1 MSVII
6 KPIKKVVGWV
16 GDTVTDAV
24 DWVVD
29 DIIDPVVDTVSDV
42 VDAALD
48 DPIKTIATVAA
59 IATGNAWA
67 IPLIEGADVAID
79 GGDIGDVLEA
89 TAKAYV
95 AQQVGAAA
103 GKYAGQAAGQAASD
117 AAIAGGSTAATA
129 AGHAAVASAIVGGGA
144 QRATQAAIYG
154 QDPVE
159 AAMKGGMTA
168 GISASLGQLGETSA
182 YKQLPKAAQSV
193 IADTLTA
200 TLTGKE
206 VSNELITN
214 AIVRGVVTAETVN
227 NFLDPTI
234 NEYWDEEDRGSLD
247 TFTDGQ
253 IAAITNTIHNTA
265 TAALTGKEITPA
277 LIKSVIQYGG
287 KELNR
292 VIDKPIRNT
301 IDKVSGNYDETAEKA
316 NQVDNSVA
324 DYETAAANYNVT
336 ADEMNVQ
343 FEEREQL
350 RAAYETAR
358 ANYEEQPTERNAEI
372 TNEAAAAYNSF
383 STELD
388 KEYEEKYK
396 PLLDQYKIE
405 ADTALANVNTYRDEY
420 MVLKD
425 KLISSGE
432 QLDDALIPMQKSMDA
447 SFVQAMTNGGFN
459 EEEYIRINNLDDDAA
474 MAGED
479 FDAHYHWLTTG
490 KKLELPVNANQYES
504 KIKKERHNN
513 FVTSLKNGEN
523 LFASAEYSY
532 PEAINLG
539 ARTTSTNII
548 ENNATLTVNED
559 GEIFFEEY
567 DALADAD
574 PRWSNEAGGLVTDRF
589 NAENQRF
596 ETVSVDTGEVIAE
609 EDRSFTFDD
618 MKDLYP
624 KQYIKTISTFDD
636 EAGAYI
642 NQLENKNIHETS
654 KTVTNL
660 ERKLY
665 GDENQTTGRESLND
679 NIWSSIVDGAVG
691 IVDNINRIGQHVID
705 MAEWA
710 LPTLAGTSGELL
722 VEGARD
728 EYGNLPNVGP
738 ISDNL
743 VKYTNN
749 ILAHSENNKTQM
761 HRSNVEKFENNLA
774 NAESNLDKAEV
785 ILGGMGEIPKTLILE
800 YGVPSAMQAL
810 LPAGALKTANTTK
823 KLGTAVVNNLTK
835 QNVPKNTANKIGNKF
850 ESVVHTTTNRLK
862 PNQFVDDAAGVV
874 SVDAMSKIPVLIASA
889 AVLYDIHNNAGE
901 YEGLNFSD
909 FNLDDRLTNLFATTS
924 EEQLV
929 DEFTD
934 YKQYQFTGNPGS
946 GNEVEFKVASQINE
960 LLGQDSIYQVA
971 DYNPKFIKT
980 QTNDFHGNM
989 LATFNPEIQTIVN
1002 NAKENQNP
1010 EKKKKNK
1017 NKINNALI
1025 SSGVTNKST
1034 YNHLLNAVSPENY
1047 QTEQDIRKK
1056 IQTIAPSDFTFEEDT
1071 SIFTGKTTDAEI
1083 ENKISEYVDERYT
1096 DREEVKEAYKKA
1108 GLDKPTEYDILK
1120 LVGQTDEGY
1129 NINPDIEK
1137 DLLGAQYRSV
1147 AKGQEDIQ
1155 KQLGDFGALV
1165 GDIPG
1170 FREEQDKIFETF
1182 TTQQKEAQAKA
1193 LAEQAAA
1200 REKAF
1205 AEQAAAQEKA
1215 FAEQKAYQSAAQAA
1229 FDKQQQDLLA
1239 YQSATQDAFSKQQ
1252 QDLTTFADDTANMLA
1267 DQIAAQNKANEAAKA
1282 AQAQRGQQM
1291 NIAQQL
1297 YGQLQPQQV
1306 APVKPV
1312 ELAEIGSPY
1321 GFESIFRDA
1330 GQEAFYKTPYNK
1342 GGQVT
1347 NINDTLLKLIGDK

>member
-1 MSVII
+1 MSVILN
-6 KPIKKVVGWV
+6 PIMDVVDWV

-29 DIIDPVVDTVSDV
+29 DIIDPVVETVSDV

-117 AAIAGGSTAATA
+117 AAIAGGSTASTA

-200 TLTGKE
+200 TLTGQE
-206 VSNELITN
+206 VSPELITG

-227 NFLDPTI
+227 NFLDPSL
-234 NEYWDEEDRGSLD
+234 NEDWDEEDRGNLD

-265 TAALTGKEITPA
+265 TAALTGREITPA

-287 KELNR
+287 KELNKA
-292 VIDKPIRNT
+292 IDKPVRNT
-301 IDKVSGNYDETAEKA
+301 IDKVSGDYDKTAEKA
-316 NQVDNSVA
+316 NQVDDSVA
-324 DYETAAANYNVT
+324 DYETAAANYNST

-350 RAAYETAR
+350 KTAYETAK

-372 TNEAAAAYNSF
+372 TNEAATAYNNF

-388 KEYEEKYK
+388 TEYEEKYK
-396 PLLDQYKIE
+396 PLLDQYKTE

-425 KLISSGE
+425 GLISSGE
-432 QLDDALIPMQKSMDA
+432 QLDDALIPVQKNINK

-459 EEEYIRINNLDDDAA
+459 EEEYINLNNLDDDAA
-474 MAGED
+474 VAGED

-504 KIKKERHNN
+504 NIKKERHNN
-513 FVTSLKNGEN
+513 FVASLKNGEN
-523 LFASAEYSY
+523 PFASAEYSY

-624 KQYIKTISTFDD
+624 EQYVKTVSTFDK
-636 EAGAYI
+636 EAGDYV
-642 NQLENKNIHETS
+642 NQLENKNIYETS
-654 KTVTNL
+654 KNAVKFANAA
-660 ERKLY
+660 Y
-665 GDENQTTGRESLND
+665 VDENDKSSWWRNTAVSL
-679 NIWSSIVDGAVG
+679 VK
-691 IVDNINRIGQHVID
+691 
-705 MAEWA
+705 A
-710 LPTLAGTSGELL
+710 LPQAVDTANRVL
-722 VEGARD
+722 
-728 EYGNLPNVGP
+728 EYGHGLLNYGFFGSSGQLLASTVDEKDIGP
-738 ISDNL
+738 ISENVVKFTNNMINLAEDQNTEAYKQNIALFDNAFEAAPTVLDKVGVVFDGVLNIPDVLLLDKFVEPAVSLLTGSGTLKVGKTVKEIGDTITKNL
-743 VKYTNN
+743 V
-749 ILAHSENNKTQM
+749 
-761 HRSNVEKFENNLA
+761 
-774 NAESNLDKAEV
+774 
-785 ILGGMGEIPKTLILE
+785 PK
-800 YGVPSAMQAL
+800 V
-810 LPAGALKTANTTK
+810 GAK
-823 KLGTAVVNNLTK
+823 KSK
-835 QNVPKNTANKIGNKF
+835 EFGNKF
-850 ESVVHTTTNRLK
+850 EKVAANIKNNLK
-862 PNQFVDDAAGVV
+862 PSGG
-874 SVDAMSKIPVLIASA
+874 A
-889 AVLYDIHNNAGE
+889 AVISNTAQENIMVSGAATFVLSEALKDADFEELFSSSSEVNNIPAPILE
-901 YEGLNFSD
+901 KLKDTPENTF
-909 FNLDDRLTNLFATTS
+909 
-924 EEQLV
+924 V
-929 DEFTD
+929 DEFTNYQQ
-934 YKQYQFTGNPGS
+934 YKFSDNTDNEQYNTLIKTS
-946 GNEVEFKVASQINE
+946 E
-960 LLGQDSIYQVA
+960 LFGLNNNIYQVD
-971 DYNPKFIKT
+971 DYNPKFVKR
-980 QTNDFHGNM
+980 QTNDLKLNA
-989 LATFNPEIQTIVN
+989 LTAFNPGLESIISNAENAPEENKEKYITQANEFLSASNVD
-1002 NAKENQNP
+1002 NAK
-1010 EKKKKNK
+1010 K
-1017 NKINNALI
+1017 
-1025 SSGVTNKST
+1025 TNVFNFIDPT
-1034 YNHLLNAVSPENY
+1034 QY
-1047 QTEQDIRKK
+1047 QTKEEIKEK

-1071 SIFTGKTTDAEI
+1071 NIFTGKITDADVES
-1083 ENKISEYVDERYT
+1083 KISEYVDERYT
-1096 DREEVKEAYKKA
+1096 DREEVKEAYKEA
-1108 GLDKPTEYDILK
+1108 GLDKPTEYDILN

-1129 NINPDIEK
+1129 DITPDIEK

-1147 AKGQEDIQ
+1147 AKGQEDIK
-1155 KQLGDFGALV
+1155 KQLGEFGTLV
-1165 GDIPG
+1165 EGIPG
-1170 FREEQDKIFETF
+1170 FREEQDKIFEDF

-1193 LAEQAAA
+1193 LAEQMAYQNDA
-1200 REKAF
+1200 
-1205 AEQAAAQEKA
+1205 QAAYDKQLSDMMT
-1215 FAEQKAYQSAAQAA
+1215 YQNDAQAA
-1229 FDKQQQDLLA
+1229 FDKRQEDLLTYQNDAQAA
-1239 YQSATQDAFSKQQ
+1239 YEKQQ
-1252 QDLTTFADDTANMLA
+1252 QDLTTFADDTANMLTKQLA
-1267 DQIAAQNKANEAAKA
+1267 DQAAAQNRANAAARA
-1282 AQAQRGQQM
+1282 AQVRQGQQM
-1291 NIAQQL
+1291 NTAQQL

-1306 APVKPV
+1306 TPQKPV
-1312 ELAEIGSPY
+1312 EVANIGSPY

-1342 GGQVT
+1342 GGQVD